1 MISCGLWLAAK
12 GYSTG
17 AERRQRHGRLI
28 QRRLVVMRDDLP
40 HRCQQ
45 VQNVQNA
52 AQRTGR

>member
-1 MISCGLWLAAK
+1 MISCGLWLAAE
-12 GYSTG
+12 GYAIG
-17 AERRQRHGRLI
+17 AEFCQRHERLI
-28 QRRLVVMRDDLP
+28 WRRLVAMRDDLP